1 MGRSEALYFGD
12 SLELT
17 LTSVIGS
24 RKIIA
29 GRIIITTEPG
39 VSWGGLYGQCVV
51 AALVLSVLRKF
62 TVSILG
68 IV

>member
-24 RKIIA
+24 RKILA
-29 GRIIITTEPG
+29 GRIIITSEPG
-39 VSWGGLYGQCVV
+39 VSWGGPFLQ
-51 AALVLSVLRKF
+51 SVRIMCSGGFSSECSKK
-62 TVSILG
+62 IHG
-68 IV
+68 